1 MKSPRQHLH
10 AGQKQTTPVLRYR
23 SVTFASSLTLLC
35 IVALGVLAEAQAQTA
50 QAQTPTLQAQAQAPN
65 PSTKQ
70 VTAAAGHQNLGVA
83 AIEAYCKELDG
94 FKKRNPNRA
103 RFFGDVSSWDQS
115 GMTLHAPAPK
125 WKEFKSRKAR
135 ESANTGDNLYDVADV
150 WIKDEK
156 VVLAEFWF
164 GSPSGD
170 WSQSVIYYFRDDG
183 TLAKMQSTYAG
194 FNLNPFPNREE
205 FGARLVQTRVYDAN
219 GKRLRK
225 SLQCFELGEKGR
237 QRKCS
242 GDYSH
247 HEGAVYLKVQRLP
260 LYKVLNSPSPNAPPS
275 DVASVEAY
283 CKNLDLFTKRNLNRA
298 RIFGNIVSPNQ
309 ETYPVP
315 RDAPRYWEAFPTR
328 KARESAPKGLDSYDG
343 ADVWLR
349 NGKVV
354 VARFE
359 PNRYFYGGERVVTY
373 YFRAD
378 GSLAKTR
385 IKFFDYGVDG
395 DVVKEIIY
403 DVKGNVLQTRMRC
416 IHVAENGR
424 RSVVN
429 CSRMQPGSSHD
440 ASVYRRVE
448 ELPFND
454 LLKAGE

>member
-1 MKSPRQHLH
+1 MKSPRHHLH
-10 AGQKQTTPVLRYR
+10 ASQTTPVL
-23 SVTFASSLTLLC
+23 ALLC
-35 IVALGVLAEAQAQTA
+35 IVALGVLAQAQT
-50 QAQTPTLQAQAQAPN
+50 QTPSQSTAQAPSK
-65 PSTKQ
+65 STNQ
-70 VTAAAGHQNLGVA
+70 VTAAAGRRNLELA
-83 AIEAYCKELDG
+83 AIEAYCKEVDA
-94 FKKRNPNRA
+94 FKKSNLNRA

-115 GMTLHAPAPK
+115 GMTLHAPSSK
-125 WKEFKSRKAR
+125 WREFKSRKAR
-135 ESANTGDNLYDVADV
+135 EAAGTGDNLYDVAD
-150 WIKDEK
+150 IYTRDDK

-170 WSQSVIYYFRDDG
+170 WSQSVTYHFRDDG

-237 QRKCS
+237 QRRCS

-247 HEGAVYLKVQRLP
+247 HEGVVYLKVQRLP
-260 LYKVLNSPSPNAPPS
+260 LYKLLSSPSPNAPPN
-275 DVASVEAY
+275 DVASIEAY
-283 CKNLDLFTKRNLNRA
+283 CKNLDAFTRGNLNRA

-315 RDAPRYWEAFPTR
+315 RDAPRYWEAYPTR

-349 NGKVV
+349 NGKVM
-354 VARFE
+354 VAQFE
-359 PNRYFYGGERVVTY
+359 PNRYFYGGERVITY
-373 YFRAD
+373 YFRPD
-378 GSLAKTR
+378 GSLAKSR
-385 IKFFDYGVDG
+385 LKFFDYGVDG

-403 DVKGNVLQTRMRC
+403 DVKGSVLQTRMQC
-416 IHVAENGR
+416 IHVAENRR

-429 CSRMQPGSSHD
+429 CSRILPGSNQD
-440 ASVYRRVE
+440 VPAYRRVE

-454 LLKAGE
+454 LLKTE